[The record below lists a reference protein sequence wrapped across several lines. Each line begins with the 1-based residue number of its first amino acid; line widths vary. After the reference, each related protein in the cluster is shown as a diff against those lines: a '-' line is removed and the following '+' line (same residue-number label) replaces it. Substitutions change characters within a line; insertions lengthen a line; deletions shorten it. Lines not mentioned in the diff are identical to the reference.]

1 MGGHVVKTGFA
12 QEGLD
17 GAESVRIAIIY
28 FKSENKT
35 NSTKSYSWR
44 WRTTGRW
51 EGSPRGLVVASRTLL
66 LSLPDGWSACE
77 PFVGGAQK
85 GLESGKHR

>member
-12 QEGLD
+12 REGLD

-44 WRTTGRW
+44 WRTTGRR
-51 EGSPRGLVVASRTLL
+51 EGSPRGLVVASRT
-66 LSLPDGWSACE
+66 PAAR
-77 PFVGGAQK
+77 FT
-85 GLESGKHR
+85 